1 MDTENQTQNRVSR
14 EQMALIDAVL
24 LSSERARCVLELVS
38 DAMIDS
44 ELLPVLRVAIDQI
57 KDIDHI
63 INAWTSGETINA

>member
-1 MDTENQTQNRVSR
+1 MDTENQAQNRVSR

-44 ELLPVLRVAIDQI
+44 ELLPALRVAIDPI
-57 KDIDHI
+57 EDIDHTI
-63 INAWTSGETINA
+63 KAWKSGETINA